1 MNLNQLSLV
10 YQEEKAQKA
19 ADAARLKMEQDRIRQ
34 SNTHAYTRRNKEI
47 ERLRTR
53 KLADTGTAE
62 SSHLDTGRQKSLKPY
77 P

>member
-1 MNLNQLSLV
+1 MNLNQLSPV

-47 ERLRTR
+47 EPLRTG
-53 KLADTGTAE
+53 KLADT
-62 SSHLDTGRQKSLKPY
+62 
-77 P
+77 